1 MWCNVLMAILLGII
15 NNINSINFGICIV
28 IMVILSVN
36 PPTLG
41 SKLYLKSP
49 SDRARTITRYTTV
62 LSVVINPAQ
71 NVLIKSVGHK
81 YLWTGALLL
90 FRDQQNKCPG
100 TTVHNNDWGCVIG
113 NVKFGCCVTELSSQ
127 KETLSTDV
135 PRDNATNF
143 PVLTVIRLQV

>member
-81 YLWTGALLL
+81 YLE
-90 FRDQQNKCPG
+90 R
-100 TTVHNNDWGCVIG
+100 VHCYCFEINRTNARGRRYTITIG
-113 NVKFGCCVTELSSQ
+113 V
-127 KETLSTDV
+127 
-135 PRDNATNF
+135 A
-143 PVLTVIRLQV
+143 